1 MTLSRNR
8 GPKFRIVAF
17 FTLSF
22 LLFVIYT
29 TETIS
34 QVAASNTTRIGI
46 RKAAYPVENFCR
58 VFGKALA
65 QISNSEAEFPAV
77 TSQYTD
83 RFAGLRKDQ
92 IDIECGPNS
101 RESGDIEY
109 QPGKKFSDEIAFSGE
124 DFYTTGTKLL
134 LKESLAEDLT
144 KLGQEAFT
152 ERLKNLSIVVV
163 EDTTTFKKLNAQRY
177 YYSKVLPLKPEG
189 NLDARTR
196 ALNALE
202 EGKMGDSTLVEAFA
216 SDAIIVQTLLEKG
229 VEEKNNKP
237 YKNNGFVVFPSTSFP
252 SPSKG
257 QSYLPNLSNE
267 GYAIAVRR
275 SESDK
280 WIRNIDKV
288 LENLKNKGSDL
299 EKARDKIRQFEQGKL
314 PDLPVKPDPVKP
326 DPVKPDPVPWSI
338 IISLIAAIT
347 PIIVA
352 VFNPEFVKVIF
363 NKVFVRQ
370 ASQPKPTD
378 RRVVGNVTDDR
389 TGRHIRGAKVM
400 LKAGDMVPL
409 TEFTDVDGIFE
420 FSFQST
426 EDRIRIRVDADGYE
440 EYVKLMDIAAAK
452 LILDIRLSKQS

>member
-1 MTLSRNR
+1 MISSRNR
-8 GPKFRIVAF
+8 GRKFRIVAF

-29 TETIS
+29 TKTIS

-58 VFGKALA
+58 VFGKTLA
-65 QISNSEAEFPAV
+65 QISNSEAAFPAV

-83 RFAGLRKDQ
+83 RFAGLRKDE

-109 QPGKKFSDEIAFSGE
+109 QPGKKLADEIAFSGE

-134 LKESLAEDLT
+134 LKKSLAEDLT

-152 ERLKNLSIVVV
+152 ERLKSLSIVVV

-177 YYSKVLPLKPEG
+177 YYSKVFPLKPEG

-229 VEEKNNKP
+229 VEEKENNKP
-237 YKNNGFVVFPSTSFP
+237 PYKDKGFVVFPSTSFP

-299 EKARDKIRQFEQGKL
+299 EKARDQIRQFEQGKL
-314 PDLPVKPDPVKP
+314 PDTVKPDTVKP
-326 DPVKPDPVPWSI
+326 DTVPWSI

-370 ASQPKPTD
+370 KLID
-378 RRVVGNVTDDR
+378 RRVVGNVTDGR

-440 EYVKLMDIAAAK
+440 EYGKLMDIAAAK